1 MSTWLMQS
9 DNSYDGR
16 ILNLIIMRKCSLE
29 AVEGYSIKCYSTL
42 LKILVNEKNLSGE
55 IFSIRWSKY
64 YK

>member
-16 ILNLIIMRKCSLE
+16 ILNLIIMRKRSLE
-29 AVEGYSIKCYSTL
+29 AVEGHTEKCYSKV
-42 LKILVNEKNLSGE
+42 KILVNEKSLPGE

-64 YK
+64 YKH

>member
-1 MSTWLMQS
+1 MQS

-29 AVEGYSIKCYSTL
+29 AVEGYSTKCYSTL

-55 IFSIRWSKY
+55 IFSIR
-64 YK
+64 